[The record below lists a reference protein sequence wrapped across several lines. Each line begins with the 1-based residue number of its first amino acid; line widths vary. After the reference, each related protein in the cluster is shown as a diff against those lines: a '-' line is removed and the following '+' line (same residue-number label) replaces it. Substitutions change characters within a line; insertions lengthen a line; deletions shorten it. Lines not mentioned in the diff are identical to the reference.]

1 MNILA
6 VDYGTKNIGLAWR
19 QKELG
24 VVLPFGQ
31 LKDYKIERL
40 KDYLTKLIKREKI
53 DKIVVGLPV
62 GLDGKE
68 NKNTKKVREFVGE
81 LKNEIDIPVDFVDER
96 FTSAQADSMGG
107 TVSRD
112 EKSAMLILETYVVLQ
127 RTDKRESPRQQ

>member
-6 VDYGTKNIGLAWR
+6 IDYGTKNIGLAWCDTAIN
-19 QKELG
+19 
-24 VVLPFGQ
+24 VVLPFGLIKLQ
-31 LKDYKIERL
+31 DTDYKIQKMIEVIR
-40 KDYLTKLIKREKI
+40 KEKI
-53 DKIVVGLPV
+53 NKVIIGLPV

-68 NKNTKKVREFVGE
+68 NENTKKIRNFVDE

-112 EKSAMLILETYVVLQ
+112 EKSAMVILQSYL
-127 RTDKRESPRQQ
+127 DIKN

>member
-6 VDYGTKNIGLAWR
+6 IDYGTKNIGLAWC

-24 VVLPFGQ
+24 VVLPFGNVESGRWKVG
-31 LKDYKIERL
+31 LVN
-40 KDYLTKLIKREKI
+40 LIKKEKV
-53 DKIVVGLPV
+53 DKVVVGLPV

-68 NKNTKKVREFVGE
+68 NENTKKIREFVDE
-81 LKNEIDIPVDFVDER
+81 LKKEIDVPVDFVDER

-112 EKSAMLILETYVVLQ
+112 EKSAMIILQSYI
-127 RTDKRESPRQQ
+127 DKK

>member
-6 VDYGTKNIGLAWR
+6 IDYGSKNIGLAWC

-24 VVLPFGQ
+24 VVLPFGRILTHDPDSMTQ
-31 LKDYKIERL
+31 LGDLIL
-40 KDYLTKLIKREKI
+40 KEKV
-53 DKIVVGLPV
+53 DKVIVGLPV

-68 NKNTKKVREFVGE
+68 NENTKKIREFASE
-81 LKNEIDIPVDFVDER
+81 LKKETGIPADFVDER

-112 EKSAMLILETYVVLQ
+112 EKSAMIILQSYL
-127 RTDKRESPRQQ
+127 DKNIR